1 MKLLQVL
8 SLGDKTRAVWLTEE
22 ELPGGNHDNISA
34 LNALKL
40 KWWDQQAEMFGRNLE
55 CGTGFHEKLL
65 REVIQEFKEMSLV
78 PHHPT

>member
-40 KWWDQQAEMFGRNLE
+40 K
-55 CGTGFHEKLL
+55 
-65 REVIQEFKEMSLV
+65 
-78 PHHPT
+78 